1 VRFSLLLLACV
12 LSPQDWAAD
21 MPPSF
26 PDDAT
31 LHKQH
36 VSRPHFPSGAAASK
50 AAMQSHDRLSRFD
63 PGRVVDPSFPK
74 MPTQPDAHLDFSEI
88 VENAKKGKQS
98 ETARRSDSPDLLVF
112 VSFSMPIESLKR
124 LARQVEQAGAAIVLR
139 GLVADAKGKPSF
151 HATGVAVGG
160 LGLERDQGF
169 DVNPMVFKR
178 FGIRQVPAFVLRLAP
193 DCQTC
198 GDDFIPKHLKISG
211 DVSLD
216 YALRQM
222 QSRRPEYAARI
233 QPYLERLKSGFF
245 RGARHDQPAVSPA
258 GGSKR
263 Y

>member
-1 VRFSLLLLACV
+1 MAR
-12 LSPQDWAAD
+12 AAD
-21 MPPSF
+21 ALPPF

-36 VSRPHFPSGAAASK
+36 VSRPHLPFGAAASK
-50 AAMQSHDRLSRFD
+50 AARQSHDALSRFD
-63 PGRVVDPSFPK
+63 PARIGGSSFPK
-74 MPTQPDAHLDFSEI
+74 IPTQADAHVNIGDL
-88 VENAKKGKQS
+88 VEHAKKTRKH
-98 ETARRSDSPDLLVF
+98 ARIAGGGPDLLVF
-112 VSFSMPIESLKR
+112 VSFSMPGKSLKR
-124 LARQVEQAGAAIVLR
+124 LARQSGQAVAAIVLR

-169 DVNPMVFKR
+169 DVNPIVFKR
-178 FGIRQVPAFVLRLAP
+178 FGVRHVPAFVLLLAP

-198 GDDFIPKHLKISG
+198 GKAFIPKHLKISG

-216 YALRQM
+216 YALRRM

-245 RGARHDQPAVSPA
+245 RGARHDQPEASPA
-258 GGSKR
+258 SGSKQH
-263 Y
+263 